1 MGQFMQ
7 SSNEPVKISVPFA
20 QNGDKQVIPVASQ
33 VGVAD
38 GRASYNDGFPP
49 ITRIDILAGGIPPFG
64 TDFNGILYAITNML
78 RWQNSGGV
86 PKFDSAFSASIGG
99 YPKGAV
105 LQKATGIGW
114 WISTVE
120 NNTSN
125 PDGASPAGWVDAF
138 AGVLSGLGTM
148 SAQNANSVAITGGSI
163 SGITDLAIADG
174 GTGASTKEQALA
186 NLGGA
191 PLASPALTGTP
202 TAPTAGVGTN
212 NTQIANTA
220 FMQAGIA
227 ALISGASGDLAA
239 TPAGLAAVL
248 QGAMMTYAVGSG
260 SANAH
265 TATYTPAVS
274 TLVDG
279 MLLRFR
285 ASSANTG
292 AATFSPNG
300 LAAKPIVKRDLSVLT
315 GGEISTGRDVWLQWN
330 AAIDSWVM
338 VSAGQS
344 VLDSLRI
351 DVASA
356 ATVDLNSAA
365 PNTRHINITGTT
377 AISAFTVSAGR
388 CYFVRFAGALTLT
401 NSAMLAT
408 QTGADIVTKVG
419 DTCIIRAT
427 AENTVEILCFR
438 TSQPIF
444 SKEYV
449 SSALAMT
456 AGAVYTLSHNFGVR
470 ARLVT
475 YTLKCITAEAGYS
488 VGDELDLSTMWMYPG
503 TGASSGFQTIM
514 QDTNTIRVKLGAD
527 AYYITNGGSGSVVRV
542 NLNTANWN
550 LIVRAWA

>member
-1 MGQFMQ
+1 MQ

-49 ITRIDILAGGIPPFG
+49 ITRIDILAGGVPPFG

-148 SAQNANSVAITGGSI
+148 SAQNANSVAITGGRI

-279 MLLRFR
+279 MVLRFR
-285 ASSANTG
+285 AANANTG

-300 LAAKPIVKRDLSVLT
+300 LAAKPIVKRDLSALT

-330 AAIDSWVM
+330 AALDSWVM
-338 VSAGQS
+338 TSGGQDI
-344 VLDSLRI
+344 LDSVRI

-356 ATVDLNSAA
+356 ATVDLTVAA
-365 PNTRHINITGTT
+365 PNTRHINITGAT
-377 AISAFTVSAGR
+377 AISAFTVAAGR
-388 CYFVRFAGALTLT
+388 CYFVRFSGALTLT
-401 NSAMLAT
+401 NGASLVT
-408 QTGADIVTKVG
+408 NTGGNITTAAG
-419 DTCIIRAT
+419 DSCIIRAT
-427 AENTVEILCFR
+427 AANAVEVLNYSPGGLSVAQDYVDMTSRRAFDTIYTNTSGRWRFVIV
-438 TSQPIF
+438 TPVAAA
-444 SKEYV
+444 SKTYSIEVGGRSVGGLYYG
-449 SSALAMT
+449 SATVKSPMF
-456 AGAVYTLSHNFGVR
+456 FGVPPGKSYR
-470 ARLVT
+470 IST
-475 YTLKCITAEAGYS
+475 TGTPTLETWMEA
-488 VGDELDLSTMWMYPG
+488 
-503 TGASSGFQTIM
+503 
-514 QDTNTIRVKLGAD
+514 
-527 AYYITNGGSGSVVRV
+527 
-542 NLNTANWN
+542 
-550 LIVRAWA
+550 